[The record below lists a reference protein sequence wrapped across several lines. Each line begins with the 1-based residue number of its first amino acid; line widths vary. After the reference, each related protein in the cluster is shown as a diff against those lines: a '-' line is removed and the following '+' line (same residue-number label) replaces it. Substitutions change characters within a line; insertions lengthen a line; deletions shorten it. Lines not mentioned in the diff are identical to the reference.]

1 MKHYLIVDYWMR
13 RLVGATLLVMA
24 GCATP
29 PPVATPIDGVSNA
42 DQQNYEQMFD
52 VAVKAMKK
60 MGSVQFANREHG
72 TISGSTPSGVNL
84 EIEIVRDAGRTPQLQ
99 VQALLPE
106 GMKEMGNISEPDRYL
121 DIYRQL
127 SQR

>member
-1 MKHYLIVDYWMR
+1 MKLHLFVDYWMR
-13 RLVGATLLVMA
+13 HLAGATLLVIA

-29 PPVATPIDGVSNA
+29 PPVATPGGSV
-42 DQQNYEQMFD
+42 DQQSYEQMFD

-60 MGSVQFANREHG
+60 MGSVQFSNRERG